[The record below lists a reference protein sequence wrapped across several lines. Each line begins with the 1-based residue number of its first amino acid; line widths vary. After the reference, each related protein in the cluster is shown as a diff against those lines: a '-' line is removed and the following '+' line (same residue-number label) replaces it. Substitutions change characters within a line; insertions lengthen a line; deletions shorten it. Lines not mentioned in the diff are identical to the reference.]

1 MKVLVVGGGVVGLNI
16 SLQLQA
22 RGLTVTL
29 VEAERTR
36 SAASYGNAGHIAIEQ
51 VEPLASMA
59 MIKSALGRLY
69 SAGGALALPPSAIST
84 WLPFSLRLVKA
95 ARPAQFTHGKAAL
108 SELMLGA
115 MPAWQRRVADLGRLD
130 LLRQDG
136 HFVVWESPESARS
149 KLAGWQATDTGT
161 ATFRVASSEELV
173 ALQQLSKRPVAGAIR
188 FENTGQIADNAELL
202 KCMEDA
208 FLARGGEIV
217 FDRAERL
224 AVHGNVA
231 SAVLASGRAL
241 SADRIVVSAGFW
253 SGDLLRPL
261 GLKVPIAAERGY
273 HIQDAQA
280 AWPEGMPPVVFE
292 DRSMIV
298 TGFRS
303 GVRAAS
309 FVEIARPD
317 TPPDAGKW
325 QRLRK
330 HVSEL
335 GLPLDTGAAAEWM
348 GIRPT
353 LPDYLPAIGKVKN
366 LANLYYAFGHQ
377 HLGLT
382 LGPVTGEMVADMLV
396 DGGEPK
402 AFSLDRFQE

>member
-1 MKVLVVGGGVVGLNI
+1 
-16 SLQLQA
+16 
-22 RGLTVTL
+22 
-29 VEAERTR
+29 
-36 SAASYGNAGHIAIEQ
+36 
-51 VEPLASMA
+51 

-69 SAGGALALPPSAIST
+69 IAGGALALPPSAIST
-84 WLPFSLRLVKA
+84 WLPFSLRLLKA
-95 ARPAQFTHGKAAL
+95 ARPAQFAHGKAAL
-108 SELMLGA
+108 SELMRGA
-115 MPAWQRRVADLGRLD
+115 MPAWQRRVADLGRPD

-149 KLAGWQATDTGT
+149 KLAGWQATDTGS
-161 ATFRVASSEELV
+161 ATFRVASTEELA
-173 ALQQLSKRPVAGAIR
+173 ALRQLSKRPVAGAIR
-188 FENTGQIADNAELL
+188 FDNTGQIADNAELL
-202 KCMEDA
+202 RCMEDA
-208 FLARGGEIV
+208 FLTRGGEIV

-224 AVHGNVA
+224 ALQGNVA
-231 SAVLASGRAL
+231 SAILASGQAL
-241 SADRIVVSAGFW
+241 GADRIVVSAGFW

-273 HIQDAQA
+273 HIQDTQA

-298 TGFRS
+298 TGFSS

-325 QRLRK
+325 GRLKK

-335 GLPLDTGAAAEWM
+335 GLPLNADSAAEWM

-353 LPDYLPAIGKVKN
+353 LPDYLPAIGKVQN